1 MYFALLVELQAQV
14 DPETGFV
21 VNVVEIDKVIRKS
34 AIGVFTDFV
43 TERFR
48 KGRHVSLP
56 DMYTL
61 LAQTW
66 PVINSRFG
74 NARLTKL
81 GLQLNPFRKISI
93 EMGNKKMTYF
103 SEKFEFAAMHKLWN
117 KSFTDEKNFEVFGK
131 CANPN
136 GHGHNYVIEVT
147 IEKQNLDET
156 FRIGSFE
163 NLVTKE
169 FIDLVDHKNL
179 NQDVAEFADT
189 IPTVENIAV
198 FAWNILS
205 KKIDFARLSR
215 VTVWESD
222 RTSCTYCG

>member
-1 MYFALLVELQAQV
+1 VELQSQV
-14 DPETGFV
+14 DPDTGFV

-34 AIGVFTDFV
+34 AIGVFTDQV
-43 TERFR
+43 TEHFR
-48 KGRHVSLP
+48 NGKHVSLT
-56 DMYTL
+56 DMYGL
-61 LAQTW
+61 LAEVW
-66 PVINSRFG
+66 PVINSGFG
-74 NARLTKL
+74 NAELTKH
-81 GLQLNPFRKISI
+81 GLELNPSRKISI
-93 EMGNKKMTYF
+93 EMGNKTMTYF

-131 CANPN
+131 CANPS

-147 IEKQNLDET
+147 IEKQKLDDSLQ
-156 FRIGSFE
+156 IGSFE
-163 NLVTKE
+163 KVVTKE

-179 NQDVAEFADT
+179 NVDVPEFVDT

-198 FAWNILS
+198 FAWNVLS
-205 KKIDFARLSR
+205 KKIDFARLSQ